1 MTSINKSSYSGET
14 NEMPLAILHPCSN
27 NPVSHHLI
35 YKLHPARGRKV
46 FIMKRLVFVALLC
59 TACSKQPVVK
69 DKIVENYIK
78 HQSPVPMQMAT
89 AIRSVPEK
97 HQKTLQA
104 ISIVE
109 SNGTPWAVGKSG
121 EKGAFQVIE
130 KDWGKVSKNP
140 DEQARQAQQILDEL
154 LEASGG
160 NELKALAMYN
170 GGSRPNKKAWK
181 YAQKVIKVKKS
192 LS

>member
-1 MTSINKSSYSGET
+1 MTSITQNDYSGET
-14 NEMPLAILHPCSN
+14 NEMPLAIHHPCSN
-27 NPVSHHLI
+27 NPVSHNLI
-35 YKLHPARGRKV
+35 SKLHPARGRKV
-46 FIMKRLVFVALLC
+46 FIMKRLVLVALFC

-69 DKIVENYIK
+69 DEIVENYIK
-78 HQSPVPMQMAT
+78 HQSPVPMQMAQ
-89 AIRSVPEK
+89 AIRNVPQK

-130 KDWGKVSKNP
+130 KDWGKVSQHP
-140 DEQARQAQQILDEL
+140 DEQAKQAERILDEL
-154 LEASGG
+154 LEASKG

-170 GGSRPNKKAWK
+170 GGSHPNKKAWK
-181 YAQKVIKVKKS
+181 YAYKVIKVKKS
-192 LS
+192 LI

>member
-1 MTSINKSSYSGET
+1 MTGNNKSSYSGET
-14 NEMPLAILHPCSN
+14 NEKPLAIFHPISN
-27 NPVSHHLI
+27 TPVSYHHI
-35 YKLHPARGRKV
+35 SKLYSARGRKV
-46 FIMKRLVFVALLC
+46 RIMKRLLLVALFC

-69 DKIVENYIK
+69 DQIVENYIK
-78 HQSPVPMQMAT
+78 HQSPVPVQMAT
-89 AIRSVPEK
+89 AIRSVPKK

-130 KDWGKVSKNP
+130 KDWGKVSQHP
-140 DEQARQAQQILDEL
+140 DEQAKQAQRILDEL
-154 LEASGG
+154 LEASKG

-181 YAQKVIKVKKS
+181 YAYKVIKVKKS